1 MANAIS
7 KFNFGRDEHGGNIL
21 KKHWKAFKES
31 ENIF

>member
-1 MANAIS
+1 MADEIS
-7 KFNFGRDEHGGNIL
+7 KFNFGRDEHGVIFK